1 MQYRSL
7 DDVLA
12 DRGLELPEETQAT
25 TDALLDALSRRM
37 APLQGATDNDNKELH
52 RRLLAAHEFV
62 RNLDPARP
70 GGQELVI
77 MPPYML
83 EKLIDAVSQSN
94 RPVGPSAMA
103 RLTESKSIAVT
114 RASKDFTKARTLP
127 LVGVGAVAVFL
138 WTARDTLKV
147 EVPSISAALYGVVSL
162 GIFFA
167 CVLALTVAKLAQSR
181 AEGTL
186 RSIFDPDVQGE
197 ALRYV
202 LNEGPGIRGHRGPA
216 TRCCTRR
223 ESRHS
228 LWGRATRGGPTSR
241 PSEIMWSVLH
251 TVDLAGALDDAVP
264 AALDRFVELGVL
276 TVHRTGIEEVW
287 KFADD
292 E

>member
-114 RASKDFTKARTLP
+114 RAQR
-127 LVGVGAVAVFL
+127 
-138 WTARDTLKV
+138 
-147 EVPSISAALYGVVSL
+147 E
-162 GIFFA
+162 
-167 CVLALTVAKLAQSR
+167 Q
-181 AEGTL
+181 
-186 RSIFDPDVQGE
+186 
-197 ALRYV
+197 
-202 LNEGPGIRGHRGPA
+202 
-216 TRCCTRR
+216 RR
-223 ESRHS
+223 
-228 LWGRATRGGPTSR
+228 
-241 PSEIMWSVLH
+241 
-251 TVDLAGALDDAVP
+251 
-264 AALDRFVELGVL
+264 
-276 TVHRTGIEEVW
+276 
-287 KFADD
+287 
-292 E
+292 